1 MADRAIEI
9 AGQRGRLILVTGDRH
24 EPTSHEL
31 TSPDPLAQLARLL
44 TNLPGD
50 VPAVL
55 ATVAWWPPFTMCL
68 VADREGIHAAPGA
81 ARKRRAPRN
90 HSANRG
96 AVPGSASARPAP

>member
-1 MADRAIEI
+1 VADRVLSEL

-31 TSPDPLAQLARLL
+31 ISPDPLAQLVRLL

-55 ATVAWWPPFTMCL
+55 ATVAISRCACIRCAWQ
-68 VADREGIHAAPGA
+68 
-81 ARKRRAPRN
+81 
-90 HSANRG
+90 
-96 AVPGSASARPAP
+96 AS